1 MDTWHLDEKK
11 MAVPFFFN
19 ISSPKSHRF
28 SQLCNLLLSNRGRKY
43 RGMGKKVDCVAVCS
57 SSNMKSSN
65 TSAVLLMHKL
75 RFHEFFYERY
85 INRKSIH

>member
-11 MAVPFFFN
+11 NGCTFFFN